1 MFLTLVRNLR
11 LGDLAKRLQN
21 GPEMTISEHHFCV
34 AALGRGRSCAAC
46 ASSLPRSTP
55 GVWAIQMDE
64 IQQPPALLAVR
75 IRFRLFLTAGKR
87 PATMRK
93 NLPRG
98 RLVVALDAPHSA
110 SITPRSAEPKPARIV
125 HICPRAVS
133 AAAIGVRIAAQG
145 QGSIENYCWRPGR
158 ALRASQPGS
167 GRAGGPRAASQKAFR
182 MVPGRWAV
190 PAVPTGSRLSSGRPA
205 VTALVPLRNLLG
217 HWPCLRRSRP
227 GSAMTGR

>member
-1 MFLTLVRNLR
+1 
-11 LGDLAKRLQN
+11 
-21 GPEMTISEHHFCV
+21 
-34 AALGRGRSCAAC
+34 
-46 ASSLPRSTP
+46 
-55 GVWAIQMDE
+55 MDDM
-64 IQQPPALLAVR
+64 QQPPALLAVR

-145 QGSIENYCWRPGR
+145 QGSIENYCWWLGR
-158 ALRASQPGS
+158 ALRAWKRPG
-167 GRAGGPRAASQKAFR
+167 AGSDFGCSSRWPGAAGWRPRGGGAA
-182 MVPGRWAV
+182 
-190 PAVPTGSRLSSGRPA
+190 RPA
-205 VTALVPLRNLLG
+205 RGVARKLPAAIGATVTVIPRSKLKRFGLDLLVDEDFRVWLIG
-217 HWPCLRRSRP
+217 KCIITS
-227 GSAMTGR
+227 